1 MTQFD
6 IVIFI
11 FLAFFAFRG
20 IFRGL
25 VTELIMLVSLI
36 LGFIIAFTY
45 FPQLQN
51 ILLKTFPLLPEFAA
65 QILAF
70 ILLFLAVNIVLRLIG
85 KALNKFVHFTF
96 LNSINR
102 VAGGLF
108 GFFKAALLV
117 SLFILIIEQ
126 TPFTPQIKTA
136 IGADK
141 SISYDALK
149 NVAPGVYDFLL
160 AVIPGENRLQQ
171 EIIDSIQKV
180 DSTTKKLV
188 NPF

>member
-11 FLAFFAFRG
+11 LLALFTARG

-25 VTELIMLVSLI
+25 VTELIMLISLI

-45 FPQLQN
+45 FPQVQN
-51 ILLKTFPLLPEFAA
+51 ILLKTFPLLPGFAA

-70 ILLFLAVNIVLRLIG
+70 IFLFLAVNIVLRLLG

-102 VAGGLF
+102 IAGGLF

-117 SLFILIIEQ
+117 SLFILVIEQ
-126 TPFTPQIKTA
+126 TPFTMQIKRA

-141 SISYDALK
+141 SISYNPLK
-149 NVAPGVYDFLL
+149 NVAPAVYDFLL
-160 AVIPGENRLQQ
+160 ALIPGENRLQQ
-171 EIIDSIQKV
+171 DIIDSIQKV